1 MKEILESSESALFSY
16 LTETR
21 NLSNPIILI
30 PKLKAGTLFEIN
42 NYKMWLSGQ
51 SDNYLVFRRA
61 TPVVLSLQDEYTL
74 KNIFKY
80 MDLKKIYKNATLYLH
95 DEFNENA
102 LVRLYDVFLNKLAT
116 TVYNFFYTKQA
127 DELHAGRESFL
138 ALSAE
143 EKCVFLSEFSHLFQC
158 QSALADL
165 HACGGSRNAG
175 RIQLRMNVSD
185 YNNLYI
191 INQSVTGFFQE
202 RIKLS

>member
-1 MKEILESSESALFSY
+1 MKEILESSESALFSH

-42 NYKMWLSGQ
+42 NYKMWLSGR
-51 SDNYLVFRRA
+51 SGNYLVFRRA
-61 TPVVLSLQDEYTL
+61 TSVVLSHQDEYTL
-74 KNIFKY
+74 KSI
-80 MDLKKIYKNATLYLH
+80 
-95 DEFNENA
+95 FNENA

-116 TVYNFFYTKQA
+116 TVYNVFYAKQA

-165 HACGGSRNAG
+165 HACGGSKNAG

-191 INQSVTGFFQE
+191 INQSVTGFFQ
-202 RIKLS
+202 